1 MEQVFVSSVFVGLEE
16 YRKSVCSAI
25 DRLDGM
31 KAVCMERFG
40 SRHDPP
46 LEVCLNKIREA
57 DYFIGIMGCNYG
69 SSPSDDVRSY
79 SEIEYDYA
87 KSLEKPGLMFVAPGN
102 ISMPANSIEPDVL
115 RQRQDAFRTK
125 IRAQHTTSSFATPAD
140 LGTDV
145 IIGIHNLISEK
156 QNQKIT
162 TLLEAVRYSA
172 LEYSAFKNPPAIPM
186 TTLMFPFIT
195 NQAGFDTGIAIS
207 NTSASPFGNPPQAGI
222 CTIHYY
228 GGMIGG
234 GLAPI
239 NQTSPVV

>member
-40 SRHDPP
+40 SRHVPP

-102 ISMPANSIEPDVL
+102 ISMPANSIVVDPISWTKKYPFL
-115 RQRQDAFRTK
+115 RW
-125 IRAQHTTSSFATPAD
+125 
-140 LGTDV
+140 
-145 IIGIHNLISEK
+145 
-156 QNQKIT
+156 
-162 TLLEAVRYSA
+162 
-172 LEYSAFKNPPAIPM
+172 
-186 TTLMFPFIT
+186 
-195 NQAGFDTGIAIS
+195 
-207 NTSASPFGNPPQAGI
+207 
-222 CTIHYY
+222 
-228 GGMIGG
+228 
-234 GLAPI
+234 
-239 NQTSPVV
+239 